1 MRISLSESVRLRLV
15 LYRFVTLYDT
25 HNSAKKKLDN
35 SAISPDDSDNFAQN
49 RQMFSIHHSTSDGDK
64 PVSFLNVAEK

>member
-15 LYRFVTLYDT
+15 LCRFVTLYDT
-25 HNSAKKKLDN
+25 HNSAKKELDN

-49 RQMFSIHHSTSDGDK
+49 RQMFSIHYSTSDGDK